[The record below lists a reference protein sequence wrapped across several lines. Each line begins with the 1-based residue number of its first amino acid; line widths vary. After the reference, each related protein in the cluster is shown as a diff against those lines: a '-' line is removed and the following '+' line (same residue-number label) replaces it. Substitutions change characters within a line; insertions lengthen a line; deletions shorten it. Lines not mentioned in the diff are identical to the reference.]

1 MSAVTKQSPTDKLS
15 PTESSAVDIPT
26 ADLSIKGSSSI
37 VRRNSEVSDEL
48 QASQLHPL
56 LKKIY
61 ANRGITRLQ
70 QINYSLKNLLDYSSL
85 KGIDLAS
92 EIVSKAIMQ
101 QKKIVIVGDFDA
113 DGATSCALMMRVF
126 KAFGLQNIDYLVPN
140 RFDFGYGLSPQIVD
154 VAAGHVAELQSLE
167 LQSPALQSMPQTAFD
182 SKPNL
187 IVTVDNGIS
196 SIAGVERAN
205 ELGIK
210 VVITDHHLA
219 GDELPQAAAIVN
231 PNQPDCEFPSKVIAG
246 VGVAFYLMLAVRACL
261 RRKGWFCERAASRST
276 SQTMSQATTKSRSNS
291 AGRIEPNMASY
302 LDLVALGTVADVVSL
317 DDNNRILVEFG
328 LQRIRANKACAG
340 INALLGIAGKSP
352 KNCSSQDFGFIIGPR
367 LNAAGRLDD
376 MSIGIECLLSDDHE
390 QAASYASTLNQ
401 MNQQRRQIEGEMLEQ
416 ANELLDKQL
425 KSLDNDA
432 VIPNALA
439 LYDEQWHQ
447 GVVGLLASR
456 IKEKLHRPV
465 IAFADAGNG
474 ELKGS
479 GRSIPGLNI
488 RDVLDA
494 ISKQYTQLI
503 DKFGGHAMAAGLTI
517 KQDQFALFRQVFD
530 EQVSAALRPEDL
542 NNVSESDGPVDE
554 EYMTMLTSEL
564 FKFASPWGQ
573 QFPEPIFDDVF
584 KVVNWRIVG
593 EKHLKMDLANE
604 ETGQYYAAIAFN
616 KTNANLPV
624 GDDNI
629 RIVYRLDV
637 NEFRGKRS
645 LQLMVQHIE
654 GVQTFEQKQ

>member
-1 MSAVTKQSPTDKLS
+1 MSAVTKQSPAARLS
-15 PTESSAVDIPT
+15 TKQMPTEKSSP
-26 ADLSIKGSSSI
+26 ADLSAEELTSKRSSSI
-37 VRRNSEVSDEL
+37 VRRNAEISDEL

-61 ANRGITRLQ
+61 ANRGITRLH
-70 QINYSLKNLLDYSSL
+70 QIDYSLKNLLDYSSL

-113 DGATSCALMMRVF
+113 DGATSCALMMRAF
-126 KAFGLQNIDYLVPN
+126 KAFGLQSIDYLVPN

-154 VAAGHVAELQSLE
+154 VAAGHVVALQLPKLQSPE
-167 LQSPALQSMPQTAFD
+167 LQSPESQSMSQAAFD
-182 SKPNL
+182 SKPDL

-196 SIAGVERAN
+196 SITGVERAN
-205 ELGIK
+205 ELGIQ

-261 RRKGWFCERAASRST
+261 RRKGWFCERAVSQST
-276 SQTMSQATTKSRSNS
+276 SSTTGRPTGNP
-291 AGRIEPNMASY
+291 AGRVEPNMASY
-302 LDLVALGTVADVVSL
+302 LDLVALGTVADVVPL

-340 INALLGIAGKSP
+340 INALLDIAGKSA

-390 QAASYASTLNQ
+390 QATSYASMLNQ

-416 ANELLDKQL
+416 ANVLLDKQL
-425 KSLDNDA
+425 QSLNNNV
-432 VIPNALA
+432 VIPSALA

-456 IKEKLHRPV
+456 IKEKFHRPV

-479 GRSIPGLNI
+479 GRSIPGLHI

-494 ISKQYTQLI
+494 ISKQHTQLI
-503 DKFGGHAMAAGLTI
+503 DKFGGHAMAAGMTI
-517 KQDQFALFRQVFD
+517 KQAQFALFQQAFE
-530 EQVSAALRPEDL
+530 EQVSVALRPEDL
-542 NNVSESDGPVDE
+542 NNVNESDGPVDE

-573 QFPEPIFDDVF
+573 LFPEPVFDDVF
-584 KVVNWRIVG
+584 KLVNWRIVG
-593 EKHLKMDLANE
+593 EKHLKMDLAKAD
-604 ETGQYYAAIAFN
+604 TGQYYTAIAFN
-616 KTNANLPV
+616 KTDVDLPA

-645 LQLMVQHIE
+645 LQLIVQHIE
-654 GVQTFEQKQ
+654 SL